1 MHLIC
6 PFGLS
11 ILMEEGL
18 MVCLGLVASRSAG
31 EQLQSHILPH
41 KRDSAHREGAGAEG
55 VHLARDGTIIPA
67 AKLLTRF

>member
-11 ILMEEGL
+11 VLMEEGL
-18 MVCLGLVASRSAG
+18 MVCLGLVASHSAG
-31 EQLQSHILPH
+31 EQPQSQILPH
-41 KRDSAHREGAGAEG
+41 RRDSAHREGAGAEG

-67 AKLLTRF
+67 AKLLTRS